1 MNDIPSVISTGDI
14 KHWDDEADVL
24 IIGYGIAGACAA
36 IEAKAE
42 GADVLI
48 VERASGGG
56 GASATSGG
64 IFYLGGGTPIQEAAG
79 FTDTPEN
86 MYKFLMACTGSP
98 DPKVVRRFCE
108 SSVEHF
114 HWLEAQGIPFERSY
128 YKDKAVIPP
137 GTYCLSDTGNEKTWP
152 FREIADPVPRGHKV
166 ACAEDEAGGVAMKA
180 LLGKCEDAGIRA
192 RYDSR
197 VRGLIRDEAGRI
209 VGARVKHFD
218 DTFNLRARKA
228 VIVTAGGF
236 GFNKALMEQYVPRL
250 PAAAEALGIDNND
263 GDGILLGQSVG
274 ARTQAMNGVIA
285 TGSFYPP
292 GILVKG
298 IVVNTRGERFINEDA
313 YHGKQADFLMDQPGA
328 KAFLIL
334 DSECFAYPE
343 RPDARAALIDG
354 FETVA
359 EMEAG
364 LSLPEG
370 SLQRTVK
377 EYNVGAAEG
386 EDLTFRKHPVYV
398 APLDKPP
405 FAAFDISYDSL
416 QYVYLTLGGLKAT
429 EEAEVLD
436 AGGQPIPGL
445 YAAGACVSSIPQ
457 DGRGYAS
464 GLSLGPGSFY
474 GRVAG
479 RNSAAELRN
488 EPAERGV
495 V

>member
-1 MNDIPSVISTGDI
+1 MSNIPTVISETDVAE
-14 KHWDDEADVL
+14 WDDEADVL

-42 GADVLI
+42 GADVLV

-56 GASATSGG
+56 GASAISGG
-64 IFYLGGGTPIQEAAG
+64 IFYLGGGTPVQEENG

-86 MYKFLMACTGSP
+86 MYKFLMASTNSP
-98 DPKVVRRFCE
+98 DPKIVRRFCE
-108 SSVEHF
+108 GSVEHF
-114 HWLEAQGIPFERSY
+114 HWLEAQGVPFERSY
-128 YKDKAVIPP
+128 YKDKTVIPP
-137 GTYCLSDTGNEKTWP
+137 GTHCLCSTGNEKTWP
-152 FREIADPVPRGHKV
+152 YHEIADPVPRGHKV
-166 ACAEDEAGGVAMKA
+166 ACAEDEAGSVAMKA
-180 LLGKCEDAGIRA
+180 LISQCEEAGIRA
-192 RYDSR
+192 RCDSR
-197 VRGLIRDEAGRI
+197 VRALIRDTAGRI
-209 VGARVKHFD
+209 VGVRVTRFGEEAD
-218 DTFNLRARKA
+218 LRARKA
-228 VIVTAGGF
+228 VIITAGGF
-236 GFNKALMEQYVPRL
+236 GFNKALMDHYVPQM
-250 PAAAEALGIDNND
+250 PSEAEALGIDNND

-285 TGSFYPP
+285 TGSYYPP

-298 IVVNTRGERFINEDA
+298 IVVNTRGERFMNEDA
-313 YHGKQADFLMDQPGA
+313 YHGKQADILMDQPGA

-343 RPDARAALIDG
+343 RGDSRAALIDG
-354 FETVA
+354 FETVG

-370 SLQRTVK
+370 SLQKTVT
-377 EYNVGAAEG
+377 EYNEGAAGG
-386 EDLTFRKHPVYV
+386 EDLAFRKHPDYV
-398 APLDKPP
+398 APLDKSP

-416 QYVYLTLGGLKAT
+416 RYVYLTLGGLKAT

-436 AGGQPIPGL
+436 AGGNPIPGL

-488 EPAERGV
+488 D
-495 V
+495 